1 VEYGIGLFM
10 QIEKKY
16 ALYIIL
22 IIFLFSLG
30 FSLFANIQSLQ
41 ENFLFA
47 DEAIYFS
54 MTQSLAQDGDIEYT
68 RKDLIRYYR
77 AFNAGPLGIFLK
89 KGKNNRI
96 YFAKSFA
103 YPLFAAPFVK
113 LFGCNGF
120 FVFHSFLLFLLL
132 MMGFYYYSQ
141 SKSSS
146 FSLLLILTFLFAS
159 ITAVYFLWMT
169 PDFFNLFLVFCVLFL
184 WLYKRLPHHQKNEK
198 IPTSKLETLLISD
211 WSDYLACLIAAI
223 AVFSKPPNIVLM
235 GPLLL
240 DTLLRKRFLKVFL
253 MTVVFLVVSGIFWG
267 ANQAVTGDWN
277 YQGGERKTF
286 YGAGGYPL
294 EKEHLTFDTAKG
306 GLMTSE
312 GYAQKH
318 LYPPKVFIYNFFYY
332 FFGRFSGITWYF
344 FPAVLALFLFF
355 IRKKQLYQWFIL
367 AALAGEILI
376 FVILMPDN
384 YAGGGGALGN
394 RYFLS
399 IYPLFFFLPGLKR
412 DCKEI
417 YISWVIASIFI
428 AQILI
433 SPLQHSHYPATHAK
447 KFPFNR
453 LPVELTLVNNFPTNT
468 NPAAHRQEVGVKYTW
483 LYFLDDNFL
492 PRTSSKLEKKGFWT
506 RGPYKAEMILRT
518 YYPIKEITFH
528 ILNNPRRQNEVS
540 VRFCGE
546 KKKIILG
553 HKERGSVSF
562 TPKRF
567 FRMNQWIH
575 VYKLSIK
582 SDKGSIPHFEVN
594 ESDEK
599 RYLGVYFE
607 VDIIPEYMPE

>member
-1 VEYGIGLFM
+1 VNRGVFFLPFAANPLPLALQFRAEYGIGLSM

-22 IIFLFSLG
+22 FIFLFSLG
-30 FSLFANIQSLQ
+30 FSLFINIQTLQ
-41 ENFLFA
+41 KNFLFA

-68 RKDLIRYYR
+68 KKDLIRYYK

-89 KGKNNRI
+89 KGKNSKI
-96 YFAKSFA
+96 YYAKSFA
-103 YPLFAAPFVK
+103 YSLFAAPFVK

-120 FVFHSFLLFLLL
+120 FVFHSLILLL
-132 MMGFYYYSQ
+132 ILLMGFYYYSQ
-141 SKSSS
+141 SKSSG

-169 PDFFNLFLVFCVLFL
+169 PDFFNLFLAFCVLFL
-184 WLYKRLPHHQKNEK
+184 WLYKRLPHHHKNEK
-198 IPTSKLETLLISD
+198 KPASKLETLLLSD

-223 AVFSKPPNIVLM
+223 AVFSKPP
-235 GPLLL
+235 
-240 DTLLRKRFLKVFL
+240 
-253 MTVVFLVVSGIFWG
+253 VVSGIFWG

-286 YGAGGYPL
+286 YGEGGYPL
-294 EKEHLTFDTAKG
+294 EKEHLTFDTARG

-376 FVILMPDN
+376 FIILMPDN

-412 DCKEI
+412 NCKEI

-428 AQILI
+428 SQILI

-468 NPAAHRQEVGVKYTW
+468 NPAARRQEVGEKYTW

-492 PRTSSKLEKKGFWT
+492 PRTSSKLEKTGFWT
-506 RGPYKAEMILRT
+506 RGTHKAEMILKT

-553 HKERGSVSF
+553 YKEWGSVSF
-562 TPKRF
+562 IPKRF

-582 SDKGSIPHFEVN
+582 SHKIPQRVN
-594 ESDEK
+594 SP
-599 RYLGVYFE
+599 F
-607 VDIIPEYMPE
+607 